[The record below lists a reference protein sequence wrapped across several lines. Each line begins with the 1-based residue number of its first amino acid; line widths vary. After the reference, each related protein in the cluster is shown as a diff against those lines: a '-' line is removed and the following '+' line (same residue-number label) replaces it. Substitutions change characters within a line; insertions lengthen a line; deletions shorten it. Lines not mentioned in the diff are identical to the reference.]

1 MSRVLTLGCS
11 HAWGAE
17 VLGKGLVDTADQFP
31 HTFGKLV
38 ADSLELE
45 HAMAA
50 RPGVGNDQILYDA
63 IEHVQENDI
72 CLVSWT
78 YLDRYLW
85 TARDTTEHSTWY
97 TYWHVLTVLSNNL
110 PRFFEIAEK
119 FFKFPKEETDK
130 HLHANRNHN
139 FIKNIHDPE
148 LIKFCE
154 GQAVYGQSP
163 MPKIV
168 NFLKTYHAVDS
179 IIKSRG
185 ATPVY
190 LHYDMETDLLQKI
203 SGMDKL
209 EVQRIFP
216 DRLYEMEETA
226 NPGWDEV
233 LFHNELDNTILL
245 NGYRGDSNFIR
256 WKIKGAEGDAIAS
269 SYKDWYFNNNK
280 LTTWPGN
287 RLGHLDIQAHKELA
301 DIILEKLNADN

>member
-17 VLGKGLVDTADQFP
+17 AKSAGVIDTLENLNLS
-31 HTFGKLV
+31 FGKLV
-38 ADSLELE
+38 ADSLDLE
-45 HAMAA
+45 FAMAA
-50 RPGVGNDQILYDA
+50 RPGVGNDQILYDV

-85 TARDTTEHSTWY
+85 TARNTTEESSWFTN
-97 TYWHVLTVLSNNL
+97 WHVLTVLSNNL
-110 PRFFEIAEK
+110 PKYFEIAEK
-119 FFKFPKEETDK
+119 FFKQKKEVRDK
-130 HLHANRNHN
+130 HVHANRFHP
-139 FIKNIHDPE
+139 FMKNMNDPD

-154 GQAVYGQSP
+154 GQAVYGLAS

-190 LHYDMETDLLQKI
+190 LHYDVESDALQKI
-203 SGMDKL
+203 TGMDEL
-209 EVQRIFP
+209 DVQRIFP
-216 DRLYEMEETA
+216 DRLYAMEETN
-226 NPGWDEV
+226 NPGWEEV
-233 LFHNELDNTILL
+233 LFHNELDNTTLL
-245 NGYRGDSNFIR
+245 NGYRDDSNFIR
-256 WKIKGAEGDAIAS
+256 WKIEGTAS
-269 SYKDWYFNNNK
+269 SYKEWYFNNNN
-280 LTTWPGN
+280 LTEWPGD
-287 RLGHLDIQAHKELA
+287 RLGHLDAQAHKELA